1 MQLRPGISRLLSTK
15 RAAGYRAK
23 NTPEQFASFIKQ
35 HETLSKHTTRT
46 MNGFNIYSGTNGK
59 QARIQMTLQA
69 PNNATTCTLILV
81 DEGGAWKVNQI
92 SIP

>member
-1 MQLRPGISRLLSTK
+1 M
-15 RAAGYRAK
+15 AE
-23 NTPEQFASFIKQ
+23 N
-35 HETLSKHTTRT
+35 H
-46 MNGFNIYSGTNGK
+46 IYSGTNGK

-92 SIP
+92 SVP